1 VYTGDVQVSLH
12 LAVESATL
20 APEEMCQRI
29 GSFDRCHRIGDSRGK
44 TGKVWDKNEWE
55 IVQQASGPFRVTGD
69 VFESTLN
76 ILLSRLDGREEAFA
90 ELAKAGDA
98 VLLVVIMS
106 DGYPGISLTPNQ
118 LTRLQCL
125 GVSVDFD
132 LYCDPKTA
140 E

>member
-1 VYTGDVQVSLH
+1 VYTGDVQVSFYLS
-12 LAVESATL
+12 VESVTFT
-20 APEEMCQRI
+20 PEEISRRI
-29 GSFDRCHRIGDSRGK
+29 GSFDRCHRIGDPRGK

-69 VFESTLN
+69 VFGSTLN

-98 VLLVVIMS
+98 VLRVVITS

-118 LTRLQCL
+118 LTRLQRL
-125 GVSVDFD
+125 GMSVDFD
-132 LYCDPKTA
+132 LYCDPKTS